1 MSPLSVVKKRS
12 FRVAIACLSLLIAV
26 SMSTQAAPAQIK
38 SGGGKHCLWQ
48 VKNAK
53 APFYLLGSIHRLRD
67 SDYPLPSTIDA
78 AIAQSNVFY
87 FETDPNHDGDMMQ
100 RLENASKLPRGVEI
114 KERVHQKTWDY
125 LRTGARGGSFDWVH
139 LKAWG
144 IAMFLLDYPMH
155 MRVSGAYGVDYYV
168 EKKARARN
176 CSMRGLE
183 SLDAHIAVFGGMS
196 DIESEAYLLE
206 AIVYADHRESEMRD
220 IIAACKAFPQTK
232 IELDDPTVREAPG
245 LNTRFLQ
252 SRNVRWIPVIENAI
266 KSGKPTMVVAGA
278 MHFSGP
284 NSVIAMLRARG
295 YEIEQ
300 L

>member
-220 IIAACKAFPQTK
+220 IIAAWKTGNIEKLAIAQCSLDPGHRKRDQVRQANNGCCRRDAFQRT
-232 IELDDPTVREAPG
+232 EQRDRD
-245 LNTRFLQ
+245 
-252 SRNVRWIPVIENAI
+252 
-266 KSGKPTMVVAGA
+266 VA
-278 MHFSGP
+278 
-284 NSVIAMLRARG
+284 RAR
-295 YEIEQ
+295 IRDRTT
-300 L
+300 LIFNPILCFKNIPSVLL